1 MLPLFRPSKTP
12 APPTQA
18 APPPTVPVPTPPPDA
33 VDAVAAA
40 SAPAPDGGAARPP
53 GEAAR
58 VGFLCGLGVLDT
70 PPDPRFD
77 DITKLVSVRE
87 RGMGRERGREGKQGK
102 QTQKHSLNPHH
113 HTIHTTQLCTI
124 FNVPIAI
131 VSLVDAERQ
140 WFKSI
145 CGLGATETD
154 RRSSFC
160 AWTLL
165 PAHPEVLVV
174 PDACQDARFAANPLV
189 TGEPGIRFYAGAPL
203 VASTGDRLGSLC
215 VIDTVPRTIDADQCN
230 VLVNFAEV
238 VVRELEKEKRR
249 LVEAA
254 ALWSRAARALRVV
267 DGLRDCV
274 LLVDAAAAH
283 AGGGKRDGGG
293 GDAAPAAAAVAA
305 RSPPSGA
312 WPVLFA
318 NGACA
323 AGVGVDPAAD
333 AGRDLWALFSLTA
346 PTSPADLVPRV
357 AAGAPFH
364 AALVRRDGGGGT
376 RLSFARPPPPT
387 WMAPPPSASPP
398 ARPRGVGE
406 GGRRM
411 GCTL

>member
-1 MLPLFRPSKTP
+1 M
-12 APPTQA
+12 
-18 APPPTVPVPTPPPDA
+18 
-33 VDAVAAA
+33 
-40 SAPAPDGGAARPP
+40 
-53 GEAAR
+53 
-58 VGFLCGLGVLDT
+58 
-70 PPDPRFD
+70 
-77 DITKLVSVRE
+77 
-87 RGMGRERGREGKQGK
+87 
-102 QTQKHSLNPHH
+102 
-113 HTIHTTQLCTI
+113 
-124 FNVPIAI
+124 PIAI

-254 ALWSRAARALRVV
+254 ALRSRAARALRVV

-283 AGGGKRDGGG
+283 AGGDGGKQAAG
-293 GDAAPAAAAVAA
+293 GADAAAAPRGAP
-305 RSPPSGA
+305 RPPPSGA

-318 NGACA
+318 NGACG
-323 AGVGVDPAAD
+323 AGAGVDPSAD
-333 AGRDLWALFSLTA
+333 AGRDLWALFSLAA
-346 PTSPADLVPRV
+346 PTSPSDLVPRV

-364 AALVRRDGGGGT
+364 AALVRRDGGGRYAAVFRPAATAHLDGAPAIGIPACPATGSGRGGGT
-376 RLSFARPPPPT
+376 DGLYFVTVSWVGGWVGVRVAVAAARFCARSPVGAATRDPHPPSPPFPSPPPPH
-387 WMAPPPSASPP
+387 
-398 ARPRGVGE
+398 
-406 GGRRM
+406 
-411 GCTL
+411 TLTTS